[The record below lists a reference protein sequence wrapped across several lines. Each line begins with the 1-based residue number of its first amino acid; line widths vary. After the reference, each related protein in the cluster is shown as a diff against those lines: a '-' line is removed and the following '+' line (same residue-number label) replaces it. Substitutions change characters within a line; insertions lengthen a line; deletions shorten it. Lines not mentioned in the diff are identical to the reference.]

1 MTTLWRL
8 SNRDAL
14 IGTAPLASRWTHAGA
29 PVIVLD
35 ASPVAALLARLAL
48 VEVRRPDGLPQG
60 YRLLEV
66 QVPARCIATP
76 EPPRFWQHDL
86 GVTRAFGRKWLEQGP
101 LLLRVPT
108 MTGAPQ
114 FLLNCTHSDLS
125 MCEIKEGEG
134 HPFLGVLGAVESALT
149 AGSDWLSH
157 SQASEP

>member
-48 VEVRRPDGLPQG
+48 VEVRRPDGLPHG

-66 QVPARCIATP
+66 QVPARCIASP

-125 MCEIKEGEG
+125 LCEIKEGEG
-134 HPFLGVLGAVESALT
+134 HPFSGMMGAVESVLA
-149 AGSDWLSH
+149 AGSDWLSY
-157 SQASEP
+157 S

>member
-48 VEVRRPDGLPQG
+48 VEVRRPDELPRG

-66 QVPARCIATP
+66 QVPARCIASP
-76 EPPRFWQHDL
+76 EPPRFWPHDL

-108 MTGAPQ
+108 MAGAPQ
-114 FLLNCTHSDLS
+114 FLLNCAHSDLS
-125 MCEIKEGEG
+125 LCKTREGEA
-134 HPFLGVLGAVESALT
+134 HPFLGIMGAVESVLAD
-149 AGSDWLSH
+149 GSDWLSY
-157 SQASEP
+157 S